1 MKGEKNGFTRLSLFL
16 IRSNIA
22 SLEDGMVK
30 WRKRGAKVKRSKTL
44 LVGLELEWVRVDDR
58 WLFKVESKGSY
69 VDRNEDIGNG
79 RRVGESC

>member
-1 MKGEKNGFTRLSLFL
+1 MRPFGRILPPWRMEWLSGEK
-16 IRSNIA
+16 A
-22 SLEDGMVK
+22 A
-30 WRKRGAKVKRSKTL
+30 RGAKVKRSKTL

-58 WLFKVESKGSY
+58 WLFKVESKEN

>member
-58 WLFKVESKGSY
+58 WLFKVESKGN